1 MPAQYKKE
9 RERFR
14 SADFNWHLHRNAD
27 STSLLNG
34 PKEEEEDEEE
44 NALPYKESNDVAD
57 IKDDL
62 RPARYKRDATQRNR
76 ALKVVGLGG
85 NERQGDSFGSH
96 KIQ

>member
-9 RERFR
+9 RERVR

-27 STSLLNG
+27 LTSLLNG
-34 PKEEEEDEEE
+34 PEEEDEEE